1 MSQQINLYQ
10 PVFRRQRKLFSAMT
24 IAQAA
29 GLFIAGLALIYAYGS
44 WQVASLGDEI
54 ATLEAQRSVAMT
66 QLQTLS
72 AQARPSPRSQLVADQ
87 LREAERETL
96 QKRRLLLAFQT
107 RRLGNTRGFAAHLEA
122 LARQRID
129 GLWLTRV
136 EVRDGGVALEGETE
150 AGELV
155 PRYLARL
162 GTETAFRGTE
172 FSRFKLT
179 RGDDARAPVEFDVA
193 TASVERAE

>member
-10 PVFRRQRKLFSAMT
+10 PLFRRQRKLFSAMT

-44 WQVASLGDEI
+44 WQVSSLGGEI
-54 ATLEAQRSVAMT
+54 ATLEAQRRVAMT

-72 AQARPSPRSQLVADQ
+72 EQTRPTTRSQIVADQ

-96 QKRRLLLAFQT
+96 QKRRLLVAFQT

-136 EVRDGGVALEGETE
+136 EVRDGGVALAGETE

-162 GTETAFRGTE
+162 GGEPAFRGTE

-179 RGDDARAPVEFDVA
+179 RGEERGAPVLFDVA
-193 TASVERAE
+193 TAEPEDAE